1 MWSSSAGNKTST
13 TNTISSS
20 TSKSSSN
27 TCLCPRTN
35 LTRKSMEEIWKGINL
50 PSLHHHQNPATAV
63 FPPAPA
69 TVLSLSN
76 SPGYDGVRAMESPD
90 RVMPDPQSQ
99 NHADSGPDP
108 SFLSSLNSPFDALS
122 PSADPFPSFCKKR
135 ASENDDGSGNF
146 RHKRMIKNRESA
158 ARSRARKQASLSF
171 SLSLSLSLSHL
182 LAYANGLETEVTR
195 LLEENARLRRQVDRY
210 RAAAAAQL
218 PKKQTL
224 TRTLTAPF

>member
-50 PSLHHHQNPATAV
+50 SSLHHHQNPATTTTTV

-76 SPGYDGVRAMESPD
+76 SPGYDGVGGMESPD
-90 RVMPDPQSQ
+90 RVRPDPQSQ
-99 NHADSGPDP
+99 NHADSGLDP

-135 ASENDDGSGNF
+135 ASENDDGSG
-146 RHKRMIKNRESA
+146 
-158 ARSRARKQASLSF
+158 F
-171 SLSLSLSLSHL
+171 SIFGCAFI

-224 TRTLTAPF
+224 SRTLTAPF